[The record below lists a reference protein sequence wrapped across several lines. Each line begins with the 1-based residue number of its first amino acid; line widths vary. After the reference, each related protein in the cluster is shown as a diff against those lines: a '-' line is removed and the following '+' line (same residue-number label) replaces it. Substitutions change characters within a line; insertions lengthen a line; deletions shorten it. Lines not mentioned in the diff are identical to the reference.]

1 MAMKKNQKRII
12 LLLLAICL
20 VIACS
25 TLIQKHQ
32 SPQKVDSVNH
42 TNTKYDFQKFLPTTN
57 NKIYHHTYYSL
68 SYNEKHEQ
76 ADWVYYLLTKESV
89 NGTAKRKDHFREDDM
104 ITTKSASLNDYK
116 NSGYDR
122 GHLCA
127 AADMKLNKTAMSET
141 FFLSNMSPQLPG
153 FNRGEWKKLE
163 AKVREWAIQEDSI
176 LVVTGPIFKNN
187 IQNIGENQV
196 TVPGYYYKVIY
207 DLTKPQKMTAFILP
221 HQAKPEPYIT
231 YQTSVNEVE
240 KQTGIDFFSILDDE
254 FEEQLEANQH
264 W

>member
-1 MAMKKNQKRII
+1 MKKNRKKI
-12 LLLLAICL
+12 LLFLLAITL

-25 TLIQKHQ
+25 TLMKKNQ
-32 SPQKVDSVNH
+32 SPQKDDSVNH
-42 TNTKYDFQKFLPTTN
+42 TNTEYGFQKFLPTAS

-76 ADWVYYLLTKESV
+76 ADWVYYLLTKEYV
-89 NGTAKRKDHFREDDM
+89 NGTAKRKDNFRADDL
-104 ITTKSASLNDYK
+104 ITTKSASLQDYK
-116 NSGYDR
+116 KSGYDR

-127 AADMKLNKTAMSET
+127 AADMKINKTAMSET

-153 FNRGEWKKLE
+153 LNRGEWKKLE
-163 AKVREWAIQEDSI
+163 DKVRDWAIQEDSI
-176 LVVTGPIFKNN
+176 LVVTGPVFKDN
-187 IQNIGENQV
+187 IKQIGENQV
-196 TVPGYYYKVIY
+196 TIPGYYYKVIY

-221 HQAKPEPYIT
+221 HQAKPQSFMN
-231 YQTSVNEVE
+231 YQTTVNEVE
-240 KQTGIDFFSILDDE
+240 KITGIDFFSILEDE

>member
-1 MAMKKNQKRII
+1 MKKNQKII
-12 LLLLAICL
+12 LLLFLAIC
-20 VIACS
+20 VIIACS
-25 TLIQKHQ
+25 TLIQKNQ
-32 SPQKVDSVNH
+32 SVPKVDPVNQ
-42 TNTKYDFQKFLPTTN
+42 TNKTYNFQKFLPTAN

-76 ADWVYYLLTKESV
+76 ADWVYYLLTKDFV
-89 NGTAKRKDHFREDDM
+89 NGTAKRKDNFREDDI
-104 ITTKSASLNDYK
+104 ITTKSASLKDYK

-127 AADMKLNKTAMSET
+127 AADMKLNEIAMSET
-141 FFLSNMSPQLPG
+141 FFMSNMSPQLPG

-163 AKVREWAIQEDSI
+163 AKVRDWVIQEDSI
-176 LVVTGPIFKNN
+176 IVVTGPIFKNN
-187 IQNIGENQV
+187 IENIGENKV

-207 DLTKPQKMTAFILP
+207 DVTKPQKMIAFILP
-221 HQAKPEPYIT
+221 HLSKPEPFT
-231 YQTSVNEVE
+231 DYQTSVNEVE

-254 FEEQLEANQH
+254 FEEQLEANQN